1 MRQGEREK
9 EKRMGGVD
17 TGGIVRPRESSP
29 QKQKQ
34 LWVCTHSE
42 VEISRCAHTHAHT
55 HPRHTTTINTTPAE
69 KSFGCILA
77 ARGVALDAYHVR
89 QVLSQHFLFFK
100 T

>member
-1 MRQGEREK
+1 
-9 EKRMGGVD
+9 MGGVD

-42 VEISRCAHTHAHT
+42 ERLAGAHT
-55 HPRHTTTINTTPAE
+55 HPRHTTTTINTTPAE
-69 KSFGCILA
+69 KSFGCSLA
-77 ARGVALDAYHVR
+77 ARGAALDAYHVR
-89 QVLSQHFLFFK
+89 QVLSPRFLFFK